1 MVSCGP
7 VTIRA
12 TTPYRVMT
20 DREQWFRVV
29 MGQDA
34 VARLITHDSPDITP
48 LPSAVSDELNF
59 KLAL

>member
-1 MVSCGP
+1 
-7 VTIRA
+7 
-12 TTPYRVMT
+12 MT